1 MSEKHYPCVIRAAV
15 TFSETTDN
23 AETAHI
29 AYRWLYRIEKLPF
42 VPFFGLD
49 LCFDAEWPE
58 DTWTVREVIY
68 VVRDSYF
75 LVYAVDDELDFE
87 HDGAHTS
94 RDPGHHVVFCR
105 RWLDD

>member
-1 MSEKHYPCVIRAAV
+1 M
-15 TFSETTDN
+15 
-23 AETAHI
+23 
-29 AYRWLYRIEKLPF
+29 
-42 VPFFGLD
+42 PFFGLD

-87 HDGAHTS
+87 HDGARTPAEI
-94 RDPGHHVVFCR
+94 RDIMLCFADDGWTIDTEDDDAGLDLD
-105 RWLDD
+105 RWKSLVSAL